1 MDHALAHR
9 LVQAVD
15 APPAGLGEDR
25 AMTEHPSR
33 GSTDDELT
41 RLIRHGRDREAV
53 VLALHEH
60 PYEQPLPNRGA
71 PMDPRDQMDQIVPL
85 LEGVATG
92 LTPDQLNAPTPCANF
107 TVRGVLEHMIG
118 GASLFTAAFRGEA
131 PPDAV
136 PAGDPI
142 TQFPKTMAG
151 LRDAIRS
158 DGALDRTIDAPFGQV
173 PGEMFARFVALD
185 GLVHGW
191 DLATATGQAYDP
203 PTELVEEVDGFA
215 RQAIA
220 DPMRDGDTFAAAVEP
235 PADATAMERLAAF
248 TGRTVP
254 AHA

>member
-1 MDHALAHR
+1 
-9 LVQAVD
+9 
-15 APPAGLGEDR
+15 
-25 AMTEHPSR
+25 MTDHPSR

-60 PYEQPLPNRGA
+60 PLPTRGA
-71 PMDPRDQMDQIVPL
+71 PMDPRDQMDTIMPL
-85 LEGVATG
+85 LDGVAAP
-92 LTPDQLNAPTPCANF
+92 LTPDQLDAPTPCAAF

-118 GASLFTAAFRGEA
+118 GATLFTAAFRGEE
-131 PPDAV
+131 PPGSV
-136 PAGDPI
+136 PGGDPI
-142 TQFPKTMAG
+142 AEFPKAMAA

-158 DGALDRTIDAPFGQV
+158 DGALGRTIDAPFGRV
-173 PGEMFARFVALD
+173 PGEVFARFVAMD

-191 DLATATGQAYDP
+191 DIATATGQAYDP
-203 PTELVEEVDGFA
+203 PDALVEEVDGFA

-220 DPMRDGDTFAAAVEP
+220 DGMRDGDTFAAPVEP
-235 PADATAMERLAAF
+235 PAGATAMERLAAF